1 MSSIQTMTA
10 AVVTSRDGPFTLQ
23 PVARPTPGPGEVLVR
38 VEASGLNPLDLKIR
52 AEQAAH
58 ARNPLPAVLGMD
70 LAGEVEAVAADVV
83 GFAPGDR
90 VFGLVG
96 GVGGLQG
103 AHAQYV
109 SVDAGLLAK
118 RPVSLSARAAA
129 ALPLVA
135 ITAWEGLVDRAR
147 VRPGQTVLVQ
157 GGAGG
162 VGHLAVQIAL
172 AKGARVYATAL
183 GEADQSYL
191 RDLGAVA
198 IDGARSVADYV
209 GEHTAGAG
217 FEVVYDTGG
226 GALLDASFQAVK
238 RFGHVVSCLG
248 WGVHALAP
256 LSFKQATYS
265 GVFTLQ
271 PLLSGEGRG
280 HFGEIL
286 TEVAALADQGALKPR
301 LHEGRFG
308 LDALDAAY
316 ETLAGGRAGGKVV
329 VDVAHP

>member
-1 MSSIQTMTA
+1 MTLPHTMTA
-10 AVVTSRDGPFTLQ
+10 AVVTTRDGPFHLNQ
-23 PVARPTPGPGEVLVR
+23 VRRPEPGPGEVLVR

-58 ARNPLPAVLGMD
+58 ARHPLPAILGLD
-70 LAGEVEAVAADVV
+70 LAGEVVAVGAGVE
-83 GFAPGDR
+83 GFAPGEA
-90 VFGLVG
+90 VYGLIG

-103 AHAQYV
+103 AQAQYV
-109 SVDAGLLAK
+109 AVDARLLAR
-118 RPVSLSARAAA
+118 RPTGLEARDAA

-147 VRPGQTVLVQ
+147 VEAGQSVLVQ

-183 GEADQSYL
+183 GQEDLDYL
-191 RDLGAVA
+191 TALGAIA
-198 IDGARSVADYV
+198 IDGKRPVADYV
-209 GEHTAGAG
+209 EEHANGAG
-217 FEVVYDTGG
+217 FDVVYDTGG

-271 PLLSGEGRG
+271 PLLSGEGRA

-286 TEVAALADQGALKPR
+286 TEVAGLAEQGLKPR
-301 LHEGRFG
+301 LQAGRFG
-308 LDALDAAY
+308 LDALAEAYGALAA
-316 ETLAGGRAGGKVV
+316 GGGKVV
-329 VDVAHP
+329 IDVAHEA

>member
-1 MSSIQTMTA
+1 MSPIQTMTA
-10 AVVTSRDGPFTLQ
+10 AVVEARDGPFVLQTL
-23 PVARPTPGPGEVLVR
+23 ARPTPGPGQVLVR

-70 LAGEVEAVAADVV
+70 VAGEVEALAADVR
-83 GFAPGDR
+83 GFATGDR
-90 VFGLVG
+90 VYGLIG

-103 AHAQYV
+103 SQAQYV
-109 SVDAGLLAK
+109 AVDADLLAR
-118 RPVSLSARAAA
+118 RPTSLDARGAA
-129 ALPLVA
+129 ALPLAA
-135 ITAWEGLVDRAR
+135 ITAWEGLIDRAQIQR
-147 VRPGQTVLVQ
+147 GESVLVQ

-172 AKGARVYATAL
+172 AKGAKVYATAL
-183 GEADQSYL
+183 GEEDQAYL
-191 RDLGAVA
+191 HGLGAIA
-198 IDGARSVADYV
+198 IDGARPVEDYV
-209 GEHTAGAG
+209 AEHTGGAG

-226 GALLDASFQAVK
+226 GALLDASFRAVK

-248 WGVHALAP
+248 WGAHGLAP

-265 GVFTLQ
+265 GVFTLH

-286 TEVAALADQGALKPR
+286 TQVAALAEAGALRPR
-301 LHEGRFG
+301 LYDGRFG
-308 LDALDAAY
+308 LDALDEAY
-316 ETLAGGRAGGKVV
+316 QALASGRAHGKVV
-329 VDVAHP
+329 VDIAHP

>member
-1 MSSIQTMTA
+1 MSSTQTMTA
-10 AVVTSRDGPFTLQ
+10 AVVDSRDGPFTLQ
-23 PVARPTPGPGEVLVR
+23 TVSRPTPGQGEVLVR

-70 LAGEVEAVAADVV
+70 LAGRVDGFAADVE
-83 GFAPGDR
+83 GFTMGDR
-90 VFGLVG
+90 VYGLIG

-109 SVDAGLLAK
+109 SVDARLLAK
-118 RPVSLSARAAA
+118 RPSSLDARAAA
-129 ALPLVA
+129 ALPLAA
-135 ITAWEGLVDRAR
+135 ITAWEGLIDRAR
-147 VRPGQTVLVQ
+147 IQLGQTVLVQ

-183 GEADQSYL
+183 GEEDLTYL
-191 RDLGAVA
+191 RDLGATA
-198 IDGARSVADYV
+198 IDGARSVEDYV

-217 FEVVYDTGG
+217 FDIVYDTGG
-226 GALLDASFQAVK
+226 GTLLDASFLAVK

-248 WGVHALAP
+248 WGTHALAP

-271 PLLSGEGRG
+271 PLLSGECRG
-280 HFGEIL
+280 HFGQIL
-286 TEVAALADQGALKPR
+286 TEVAALADLGVLKPR
-301 LHEGRFG
+301 MHAGRYG
-308 LDALDAAY
+308 LDALEAAY
-316 ETLAGGRAGGKVV
+316 IALVSGRAGGKVV
-329 VDVAHP
+329 VEVAHS

>member
-1 MSSIQTMTA
+1 MSPTQTMIA
-10 AVVTSRDGPFTLQ
+10 AVVDSRDGPFTLQ
-23 PVARPTPGPGEVLVR
+23 AVVRPTPGPGEVLVR

-70 LAGEVEAVAADVV
+70 LAGEVEAVGASVE

-90 VFGLVG
+90 VYGLIG

-103 AHAQYV
+103 ANAQYV
-109 SVDAGLLAK
+109 SVDARLLAK
-118 RPVSLSARAAA
+118 RPASLDARAAA

-135 ITAWEGLVDRAR
+135 ITAWEGLVDRAQI
-147 VRPGQTVLVQ
+147 RPGQTVLVQ

-172 AKGARVYATAL
+172 AKGARVFATAL
-183 GEADQSYL
+183 GEEDQTYL
-191 RDLGAVA
+191 RGLGAVA
-198 IDGARSVADYV
+198 IDGARSVEDYV
-209 GEHTAGAG
+209 AEHTAGAG

-226 GALLDASFQAVK
+226 GVLLDASFQAVK

-286 TEVAALADQGALKPR
+286 AEVAALADLGVLKPR
-301 LHEGRFG
+301 LHGGRFG

-316 ETLAGGRAGGKVV
+316 GTLASGRAGGKVV